1 MSLNAAQYEGR
12 EKDIGSLAVGKR
24 ADVVVID
31 GDPMKDVTAVEHMPL
46 VFKNGV
52 GYDTAAIFK
61 SMQGAIGMN

>member
-1 MSLNAAQYEGR
+1 M
-12 EKDIGSLAVGKR
+12 
-24 ADVVVID
+24 ID

-46 VFKNGV
+46 VFKEGV

>member
-1 MSLNAAQYEGR
+1 LNAARFEGR

-24 ADVVVID
+24 ADIVVID
-31 GDPMKDVTAVEHMPL
+31 GDPVKDVRAIEHMPL

-61 SMQGAIGMN
+61 SMQGQIGMN